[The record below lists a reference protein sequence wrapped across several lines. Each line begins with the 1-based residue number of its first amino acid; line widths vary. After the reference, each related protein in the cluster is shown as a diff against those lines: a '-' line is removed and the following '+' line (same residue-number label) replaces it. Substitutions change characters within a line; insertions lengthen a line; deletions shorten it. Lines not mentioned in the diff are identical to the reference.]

1 MPFMVAMPLG
11 YTPVVMTQPTLP
23 VMQMNNYGYSYAMQP
38 KYAYDYA
45 DKSFEWDTSP
55 INVKEKKHAAEQSD
69 EMKVDTS
76 PIFDTSA
83 PLSDDELSDALDL
96 DDPLFSK
103 TVDYDSRF
111 FTSRLSCHMKCRG
124 DDQHTSFK
132 ESKLTVQD
140 QPCMDIMPMS
150 KKLVCTQ
157 AINVDNS
164 QSQLCQKDLHNYRC
178 VLSVLLTVLQR
189 NNSKSLCYYLID
201 FVQMSSKHFRMK
213 WNMWKKVMALFIL
226 ISKITDS
233 KMDSSHYQMD
243 ILIMIL
249 EVLNSLCATEFEFNV
264 QHSLYRVT

>member
-1 MPFMVAMPLG
+1 MFYPQVNYFPINGYNTLIPFMVAMPLG

-23 VMQMNNYGYSYAMQP
+23 VMQMNNYGYSSAMQP

-55 INVKEKKHAAEQSD
+55 MNVKEKKHAAEQSD

-111 FTSRLSCHMKCRG
+111 FTSRLSCHMKCPG
-124 DDQHTSFK
+124 DEKHTSIK

-189 NNSKSLCYYLID
+189 NNSKSLCYYLNRLCPDELQALQNEMEYVEESNGSFYSD
-201 FVQMSSKHFRMK
+201 FKDYRFENGQFTLPDEYFDNDLGSS
-213 WNMWKKVMALFIL
+213 
-226 ISKITDS
+226 
-233 KMDSSHYQMD
+233 
-243 ILIMIL
+243 
-249 EVLNSLCATEFEFNV
+249 
-264 QHSLYRVT
+264 